1 MGRKGKEDLLKK
13 WCVNR
18 DLKAE
23 LVLVRRS
30 SVLGGESSEGSSL
43 CRSRELRPVGSG
55 LGGGMS

>member
-30 SVLGGESSEGSSL
+30 SVLGESPAKGAACAEA
-43 CRSRELRPVGSG
+43 EN
-55 LGGGMS
+55 